1 MRRLTLILSDL
12 YLPEESVSDAAPRTY
27 ELPALDWLL
36 RMGDVRRIGDWRHW
50 LLALAGG
57 AEGEPRLA
65 TIASRAT
72 SVDATGSNGWRD
84 GAWIATPVHLEAR
97 LDHARLV
104 DGGLLRIDE
113 AEGLRWCEEFDRV
126 FGPAYSL
133 RPCGQRAFLLS
144 GIAPVA
150 VRTVDPARLL
160 GAEIGPAL
168 PGAEAPELRRLWTE
182 IEMWLHG
189 SELNDARQRAG
200 RRRITALW
208 LWGNEHGARGGQRPD
223 SVDYDFQGG
232 DPFIGGLAGAT
243 GTDIRAGSFCAM
255 HAQRHHAVV
264 EFAPLTGEEP
274 ETLPALEANWFA
286 PARVA
291 LEEGRLEYVQVVAND
306 RLFTVH
312 PRARLKFWRRRRGW
326 LESLA

>member
-12 YLPEESVSDAAPRTY
+12 YLPEESVGGSAPRTY
-27 ELPALDWLL
+27 DLPALDWLL
-36 RMGDVRRIGDWRHW
+36 SMADVQRIDDWRRW
-50 LLALAGG
+50 LLSEAGG
-57 AEGEPRLA
+57 ANSRLRFG
-65 TIASRAT
+65 TLASRVTRAEEAV
-72 SVDATGSNGWRD
+72 SDEWRA

-104 DGGLLRIDE
+104 DGGLLRIDDGE
-113 AEGLRWCEEFDRV
+113 RLRWCEEFGRV
-126 FGPAYSL
+126 FGPAYAMH
-133 RPCGQRAFLLS
+133 PCGERAFLLS

-150 VRTVDPARLL
+150 VHTVDPARLL

-200 RRRITALW
+200 KRRITALW
-208 LWGNEHGARGGQRPD
+208 LWGNEEAQRGEHGSESDLG
-223 SVDYDFQGG
+223 FQGG
-232 DPFIGGLAGAT
+232 DPVIGGMSWGAAS
-243 GTDIRAGSFCAM
+243 GVNAASFAVLRWTR
-255 HAQRHHAVV
+255 RHEVV
-264 EFAPLTGEEP
+264 EFAPLTGEP
-274 ETLPALEANWFA
+274 QETLPSLEANWFA
-286 PARVA
+286 PARAA
-291 LEEGRLEYVQVVAND
+291 LEQGRLEYVQVVAND
-306 RLFTVH
+306 RLFTVR

>member
-12 YLPEESVSDAAPRTY
+12 YLPEESVGDTVPRTY

-36 RMGDVRRIGDWRHW
+36 RKGDVRRIGDWRHW

-57 AEGEPRLA
+57 ADSGQRLA
-65 TIASRAT
+65 TLASRMTPA
-72 SVDATGSNGWRD
+72 DATLSDDWRA

-104 DGGLLRIDE
+104 DGGLLRVDD
-113 AEGLRWCEEFDRV
+113 AECQRWCEEFGRL

-150 VRTVDPARLL
+150 VHTADPARLL

-189 SELNDARQRAG
+189 SALNDARQGAG

-208 LWGNEHGARGGQRPD
+208 LWGNEKVLRSKHQPD
-223 SVDYDFQGG
+223 ASDVAFQGG
-232 DPFIGGLAGAT
+232 DPVMGGMTRAFSPDARAASFAGL
-243 GTDIRAGSFCAM
+243 RALRS
-255 HAQRHHAVV
+255 HEVV
-264 EFAPLTGEEP
+264 EFAPLTGEP
-274 ETLPALEANWFA
+274 RETLPALEANWFA
-286 PARVA
+286 PARAA
-291 LEEGRLEYVQVVAND
+291 LAEGRLEYVQVVAND
-306 RLFTVH
+306 RLFTVR
-312 PRARLKFWRRRRGW
+312 PSARLKFWRRRRGW